1 MDIKHQKR
9 LNIAE
14 ESVSVAIEIMDQAKY
29 RQRYHFMPPAYWS
42 NDPNGFIYFK
52 GQYHLFYQF
61 HPFSS
66 EWGIMHWGHAVS
78 EDLLHWKHLPIALAP
93 SEPYDDH
100 PRGGVF
106 SGSTVEYEGEMYA
119 FYTATTNY
127 GDGFVQTQC
136 IAKSSDGIEFEKYA
150 NNPIIRDVP
159 SVGSNDFRD
168 PKVWCHDEIWYMVL
182 GTSKDKLGKA
192 VLYKSSD
199 LYNWEYVNVLAE
211 SRGEL
216 GTMWECPDV
225 FKIGNKHAITF
236 SPMHVRDRKAIY
248 LVGDLNYKTGKL
260 NYSSIGEVDWG
271 FDAYAPQSTLD
282 PSGRRVMVTWA
293 NNWDWMPWYKDFGP
307 TYQEGWCGAMTLPR
321 EVSLDLSDNLL
332 TFKPVGEIEKLR
344 TSPKIYNDIHLS
356 SGETKVIDA
365 GDGISYE
372 LILDINLKQSNCT
385 TINLG
390 LRSNEEKQTMISL
403 NLKTCE
409 IIFDRSNADGW
420 SQGVCHTVIRDAGN
434 DKLQVRIFS
443 DTSSLEIY
451 TDGNEN
457 SGYKTVLSGNIY
469 PDSTCHGTWIESIDG
484 DLMID
489 RIQTYEIMSVW

>member
-14 ESVSVAIEIMDQAKY
+14 ESISAAINKMDQAKY

-42 NDPNGFIYFK
+42 NDPNGFIYYK

-136 IAKSSDGIEFEKYA
+136 IAKSADGIEFEKFA

-168 PKVWCHDEIWYMVL
+168 PKVWYHDEIWYMVL

-225 FKIGNKHAITF
+225 FKIGKKHAITF

-260 NYSSIGEVDWG
+260 NYTSIGEVDWG

-282 PSGRRVMVTWA
+282 HKGRRVMVTWA

-307 TYQEGWCGAMTLPR
+307 TFQEGWCGAMTLPR
-321 EVSLDLSDNLL
+321 EVSLDSSDNLL

-344 TSPKIYNDIHLS
+344 TSAKNYNDIHLS
-356 SGETKVIDA
+356 SGETKAIDA

-385 TINLG
+385 TINLR

-409 IIFDRSNADGW
+409 IIFDRNNADGW

-469 PDSTCHGTWIESIDG
+469 PDSTCRGTWIESIDG